1 MFDYSL
7 KKLSNFTEHTNK
19 SNALTVVVRIKKW
32 EPTGVRD
39 EKQFMSWLNTG
50 CRQVS
55 DNHYE
60 ITKV

>member
-19 SNALTVVVRIKKW
+19 SNALTVVVRIKEFVK
-32 EPTGVRD
+32 ERD
-39 EKQFMSWLNTG
+39 EHQFLEWLKIGARQMS
-50 CRQVS
+50 
-55 DNHYE
+55 DDHYE